1 MPVLPGQASANAE
14 ERREDEMQRGPT
26 TKLSDAGPEESA
38 GLRGPDSIMACLD
51 HLGDPKPCLSST
63 GWGRMPPWPRTIP
76 RPPAKGASS
85 WFTPYPSL
93 GSYRDVLQ
101 PPPSDPGTG
110 TGKREGTV
118 TAQLQ
123 PVVNGHLVAKSLT
136 FCQVLKKGR
145 CLQKHQLSTLPPAT
159 VTDALPR
166 RPQLPLQLCAPLWP
180 VPC

>member
-1 MPVLPGQASANAE
+1 MKCSEGPQPNSQMPVLKSQLASEDQIPSWPAWTTLGTPNPASHPLAGAGCLPGLGRSPA
-14 ERREDEMQRGPT
+14 PLP
-26 TKLSDAGPEESA
+26 K
-38 GLRGPDSIMACLD
+38 GLHHGSP
-51 HLGDPKPCLSST
+51 HTHP
-63 GWGRMPPWPRTIP
+63 
-76 RPPAKGASS
+76 
-85 WFTPYPSL
+85 L
-93 GSYRDVLQ
+93 GSYTDVLQ

-110 TGKREGTV
+110 TGKWEGTV

-145 CLQKHQLSTLPPAT
+145 CLQKHQLSTLAPAT

-166 RPQLPLQLCAPLWP
+166 WPQLPLQLCAPLWP